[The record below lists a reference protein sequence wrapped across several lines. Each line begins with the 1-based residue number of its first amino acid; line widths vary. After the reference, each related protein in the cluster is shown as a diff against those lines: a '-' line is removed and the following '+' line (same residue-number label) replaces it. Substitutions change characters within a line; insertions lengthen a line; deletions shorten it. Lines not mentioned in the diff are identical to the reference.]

1 MKINCIHFYHWF
13 KWYIGVSV
21 FSLISA
27 KIFWDLYFG
36 KNGGQVSARYS
47 HPIKFA
53 SVVLYLYEKYIESTK
68 NFMLIQPSLLFQYQ
82 FWSLRLSILFATYIN
97 QSGHRIYWSTDLN
110 NGSRPLY
117 CNGRFFLWFFSWNYE
132 FFFHRCRI
140 FTPKML
146 LKKTQLFLK
155 FVTLQYE
162 FFFLLFNLIR
172 NINVY

>member
-1 MKINCIHFYHWF
+1 MIYWCISFQSNFYEN
-13 KWYIGVSV
+13 
-21 FSLISA
+21 
-27 KIFWDLYFG
+27 FWDLYFG

-53 SVVLYLYEKYIESTK
+53 LMVLYLYEKYIESTK

-97 QSGHRIYWSTDLN
+97 QSGHRIYWSADLN

-132 FFFHRCRI
+132 FFFLIVEFLPQKCC
-140 FTPKML
+140 
-146 LKKTQLFLK
+146 LKKLNFFWNLW
-155 FVTLQYE
+155 LYNMN
-162 FFFLLFNLIR
+162 FFFCYLIWYEISMY
-172 NINVY
+172 INFYF